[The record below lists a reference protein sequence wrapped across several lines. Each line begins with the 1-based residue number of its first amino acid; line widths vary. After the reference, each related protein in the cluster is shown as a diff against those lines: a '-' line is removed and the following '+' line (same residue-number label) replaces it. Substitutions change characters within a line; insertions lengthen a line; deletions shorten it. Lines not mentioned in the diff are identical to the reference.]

1 MIGFVGRSSLLIGL
15 FIVIVLMAVSVPI
28 QRGIDSIRGKFRSV
42 EETSFF
48 SSSALKRLSLG
59 YKEIIADIYWL
70 RALQYFGGKKL
81 QEQKPE
87 FLFHYFD
94 IITDL
99 DPRFVNA
106 YRYGGTF
113 LAENPPFGLGEYELG
128 MSLLDKGRMNNPD
141 NFRLPLEQGFIAYL
155 GYKNYEKASELFKE
169 ASEKP
174 GLSDIRAASFRGMA
188 ASALAKGGNRELSR
202 EIWKTIYETSP
213 IETRRNFALL
223 NLKELETMDKED
235 ILTEALRRYLN
246 KHNEFPKGI
255 EDLKGAGIIK
265 KIPEEPFGGEFVI
278 IEKPK
283 EVKSST
289 FLKQKLRI
297 NPVYLT
303 SKAQRFKILF
313 GRYPR
318 DLVEL
323 KEFIEKKTTGEFPP
337 HPLGEDYVYDP
348 SNGIVTLQ

>member
-1 MIGFVGRSSLLIGL
+1 MIGSIGRSSLLIGL
-15 FIVIVLMAVSVPI
+15 FIVIVLMVVSVPI
-28 QRGIDSIRGKFRSV
+28 QREIDSIRGRFRSV
-42 EETSFF
+42 EETLFF

-59 YKEIIADIYWL
+59 YKQIMADIYWL

-113 LAENPPFGLGEYELG
+113 LAENPPFGLGEYKLG
-128 MSLLDKGRMNNPD
+128 MRLLDKGRMNNP
-141 NFRLPLEQGFIAYL
+141 NNSRLPLEQGFIEYL
-155 GYKNYEKASELFKE
+155 GYTNYQRASELFKE

-174 GLSDIRAASFRGMA
+174 GLSELRAASFKGMA

-223 NLKELETMDKED
+223 NLKEFETMDKED

-246 KHNEFPKGI
+246 KYNKFPEGI
-255 EDLKGAGIIK
+255 EELKGAGIIK
-265 KIPEEPFGGEFVI
+265 KVPEEPFGGEFVI
-278 IEKPK
+278 IAKLK
-283 EVKSST
+283 EIKSST
-289 FLKQKLRI
+289 FLKQKLRL

-303 SKAQRFKILF
+303 SKAQKFKILF

-323 KEFIEKKTTGEFPP
+323 REYIEKKTTGEFPP

-348 SNGIVTLQ
+348 SNGIVKLQ